1 VVQRAAPSAPV
12 GLWLSLGQA
21 SRLLGIT
28 PATLRR
34 WADQGEVATF
44 VTPGGHRRFPRSVI
58 EGMVPHVRSRRP
70 SLAGLGA
77 SPERMA
83 LAYRRARP
91 VERPGSPR
99 WMAGLSEAD
108 RVEFRERG
116 RRLLAILLEHLDA
129 EDTGAA
135 AGHLER
141 AVADATEY
149 GALSRSLGASL
160 TETVELFLRFRGS
173 FVGELAGVA
182 RRRRLDTREATA
194 LLVAAE
200 TAMDRL
206 LVALMRGFEQG
217 GEPA

>member
-1 VVQRAAPSAPV
+1 VVQGANVSSAA

-70 SLAGLGA
+70 TLAGLGA

-91 VERPGSPR
+91 VERGGNPH
-99 WMAGLSEAD
+99 WLAGLSEVD
-108 RVEFRERG
+108 RAEFRERG
-116 RRLLAILLEHLDA
+116 RRLLGIVLEHLDA
-129 EDTGAA
+129 GDRALAGELLDKASGAA
-135 AGHLER
+135 A
-141 AVADATEY
+141 EY
-149 GALSRSLGASL
+149 GALSRALGASL
-160 TETVELFLRFRGS
+160 TETLELFLRFRAS

-200 TAMDRL
+200 AAMDRL
-206 LVALMRGFEQG
+206 LVALMKGFEG
-217 GEPA
+217 GGRSE

>member
-1 VVQRAAPSAPV
+1 MVQGHSVPAPA
-12 GLWLSLGQA
+12 GLWLSLGEA

-28 PATLRR
+28 PGTLRR

-44 VTPGGHRRFPRSVI
+44 VTPGGHRRFPRTVI

-70 SLAGLGA
+70 TLAGLGA

-83 LAYRRARP
+83 MAYRRARP
-91 VERPGSPR
+91 VERGAGPS
-99 WMAGLSEAD
+99 WLAGLSQSE
-108 RVEFRERG
+108 REEFRERG
-116 RRLLAILLEHLDA
+116 RRLLGVVLEHLDA
-129 EDTGAA
+129 DDRAVAAAHLEEAAGAA
-135 AGHLER
+135 A
-141 AVADATEY
+141 EY

-160 TETVELFLRFRGS
+160 TETLELFLRFRAS

-200 TAMDRL
+200 TALDRL
-206 LVALMRGFEQG
+206 LVSLMKGFEPG
-217 GEPA
+217 GAEA

>member
-1 VVQRAAPSAPV
+1 VVQGPAPSVSA

-21 SRLLGIT
+21 SRMLGIT

-83 LAYRRARP
+83 MAYRRARP
-91 VERPGSPR
+91 VERAGSPH
-99 WMAGLSEAD
+99 WLAGLSETD

-129 EDTGAA
+129 DHPVA

-141 AVADATEY
+141 AASDAAEY
-149 GALSRSLGASL
+149 GALSRALGASL
-160 TETVELFLRFRGS
+160 TETLELFLRFRAS

-206 LVALMRGFEQG
+206 LVALMKGFERG
-217 GEPA
+217 GERA

>member
-1 VVQRAAPSAPV
+1 MVQDPAVPAPA

-44 VTPGGHRRFPRSVI
+44 VTPGGHRRFPRTVI
-58 EGMVPHVRSRRP
+58 EGMVPHVRTRRP
-70 SLAGLGA
+70 TLAGLGA

-83 LAYRRARP
+83 MAYRRARP
-91 VERPGSPR
+91 VERG
-99 WMAGLSEAD
+99 AGPPWLANLSQAD
-108 RVEFRERG
+108 REEFRERG
-116 RRLLAILLEHLDA
+116 RRLLGIVLEHLDA
-129 EDTGAA
+129 DDRAIAGAHLEKAAEAA
-135 AGHLER
+135 A
-141 AVADATEY
+141 EY

-160 TETVELFLRFRGS
+160 TETLELFLRFRAS

-200 TAMDRL
+200 TALDRL
-206 LVALMRGFEQG
+206 LVSLMKGFEPG
-217 GEPA
+217 GPGA

>member
-1 VVQRAAPSAPV
+1 VVQGPASSAAA

-21 SRLLGIT
+21 SRMLGIT

-91 VERPGSPR
+91 VERAGNPH
-99 WMAGLSEAD
+99 WLAGLSEAD

-129 EDTGAA
+129 ED
-135 AGHLER
+135 R
-141 AVADATEY
+141 AVATGHLDRATTDAGEY
-149 GALSRSLGASL
+149 GALSKALGASL
-160 TETVELFLRFRGS
+160 TETLALFLRFRAS

-194 LLVAAE
+194 LLMSAE

-206 LVALMRGFEQG
+206 LVALMKGFERG
-217 GEPA
+217 AEPA